1 MFPGVHYNEISE
13 IFLRVNSHWPLIFMD
28 FTPDSQVKKTV
39 TFKNI
44 SAKSDSH
51 KNEINQN

>member
-1 MFPGVHYNEISE
+1 MHENMFPGVHYNEISQ

-44 SAKSDSH
+44 
-51 KNEINQN
+51 